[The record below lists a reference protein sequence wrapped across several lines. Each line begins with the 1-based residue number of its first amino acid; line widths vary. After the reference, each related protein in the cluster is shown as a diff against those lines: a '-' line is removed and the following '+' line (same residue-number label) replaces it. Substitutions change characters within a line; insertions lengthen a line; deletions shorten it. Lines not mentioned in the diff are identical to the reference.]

1 MKLFIRSVAALI
13 AIGTLVHARTS
24 ELYLNRGLVADEIN
38 IDARVVDNRGV
49 MLLSPMTTA
58 FDTQGTEVYR
68 NSGLIVAEP
77 GIRFGYIGADG
88 TRRASQSFSNAPN
101 ARIESIDTSVST
113 DEAWELFRQG
123 VPFGLMTPD
132 ELDALFLDTRNAY
145 RNGPDSYLSIWADSI
160 VNRGAIF
167 GAAGG
172 EFWMKGRDVD
182 LSRSILGINPPSDVI
197 AEPPEDGEFRPIP
210 ASTDVHWAYG
220 DGRFDSRRSVTFDSV
235 DEDVDG
241 EVVTRTNVTINL
253 RYRVGTP
260 SNPIGVDNST
270 DAATAGVLENFE
282 LPDPNGRP
290 LVLNED
296 VIPFVWN
303 SANPDAASASLTN
316 PSTNQVF
323 TIVLV
328 RRASTNL
335 IVDASFLP
343 PQRGAEWS
351 HPTVRLR
358 LTGVGTNNITGRDDA
373 VSYVIDNTFGSDP
386 FRLYVTNF
394 NTGIPSRPTNLVI
407 SRRTT
412 RNVSSPF
419 TEANRATPTTFSN
432 AVVNLLT
439 ELELLATPQYN
450 INNFAGADGEAPN
463 ATHLFRP
470 DLLTTW
476 VGPGATNLPFTN
488 LVNTSTPYMA
498 HRVEFGIVPGS
509 LPVPL
514 SVPGIS
520 PTNGVGR
527 LHIEAEN
534 LNLELA
540 RIRGQGPVILK
551 SPNVIST
558 RLASIDAPYVQ
569 ADLGSRSGTLNLNGL
584 FQASVQRLSG
594 AVQIYSA
601 TFTNLAEV
609 EVPAPTPEDP
619 DEEPGEPS
627 IVGLEAIF
635 HVMIVDADLTPSFP
649 TPFLD
654 LSLRST
660 NVNIGDNLQV
670 SRFAMIE
677 AENLTVNGRLIVQGD
692 YGDFGDTGLDA
703 SNLPILK
710 NLTNNGI
717 IAVSNSVVLGGD
729 RPTPWAS
736 FINNGLFRAATIA
749 IRADDVVFGPVSSVR
764 AEAGDFLIDAQR
776 LTIRSGASFLF
787 DRIDVPLNPESANVF
802 LPGTV
807 RAYSQFSAVARDVIL
822 GGGAVLSAPTFEL
835 TANRQLSVEP
845 EGAGIVGAYGI
856 SVTVPPSG
864 LETRNLRVSLVGQT
878 FQESVFVWPGEDVGP
893 TAAGFGRQSVASLEL
908 EAGRFSQ
915 LTFRGAVGRGALYV
929 ENLILSPRIA
939 SLVDGLL
946 VVPDP
951 TMFNVASD
959 FTIYFRNLQSSDG
972 EGLPPAQFEAATG
985 GKFKFVGDG
994 GDDRDFITLLI
1005 NGRPTTVARS
1015 IRFSIRTDTD
1025 GDGIINAFDGTP
1037 FEGVVQSPKVVQDG
1051 QHAFLIRW
1059 EGAAFGTYD
1068 VQYSD
1073 ALSTEWKLLKRVT
1086 NTEGSKK
1093 TLWVRDPIPE
1103 TDGGRS
1109 YRILTK

>member
-1 MKLFIRSVAALI
+1 MNLLTRALAALL
-13 AIGTLVHARTS
+13 AIGTSVHAQTS
-24 ELYLNRGLVADEIN
+24 ELYLNRGFVADEVM
-38 IDARVVDNRGV
+38 IDARVFDNRGV
-49 MLLSPMTTA
+49 MLLSPITA
-58 FDTQGTEVYR
+58 PFDTQGTEIYR
-68 NSGLIVAEP
+68 NSGLIISEP
-77 GIRFGYIGADG
+77 GIRFGFIGADG

-101 ARIESIDTSVST
+101 ARIESIDISESS
-113 DEAWELFRQG
+113 DEAGELFRQG
-123 VPFGLMTPD
+123 VPPGLMTPD
-132 ELDALFLDTRNAY
+132 QFDAWLADVRNAY
-145 RNGPDSYLSIWADSI
+145 RIGPDSYLSIWADTI

-182 LSRSILGINPPSDVI
+182 LSRSILGINPPSDAI
-197 AEPPEDGEFRPIP
+197 AQPPEDGQFAPIP
-210 ASTDVHWAYG
+210 ASRDVHWAYG
-220 DGRFDSRRSVTFDSV
+220 DGRFDNRQSVSFES
-235 DEDVDG
+235 EDVDIDG
-241 EVVTRTNVTINL
+241 EMVTKTNVTINL

-270 DAATAGVLENFE
+270 DAATAGVPETFE
-282 LPDPNGRP
+282 LPDRNGRP

-296 VIPFVWN
+296 VVPFIWN
-303 SANPDAASASLTN
+303 SATPDASSATLTN

-343 PQRGAEWS
+343 PQPGAEWS

-358 LTGVGTNNITGRDDA
+358 LTGVATNNITGRDDA

-386 FRLYVTNF
+386 FRLYVTNR
-394 NTGIPSRPTNLVI
+394 NTGIASRPTNLAI

-412 RNVSSPF
+412 RGVSSPF
-419 TEANRATPTTFSN
+419 TEANRATPTAFSN
-432 AVVNLLT
+432 AVANLLV
-439 ELELLATPQYN
+439 ELESLATPRYN
-450 INNFAGADGEAPN
+450 INRFGAADGEPPN
-463 ATHLFRP
+463 ATHLFRE

-488 LVNTSTPYMA
+488 LVNNSTPYLA
-498 HRVEFGIVPGS
+498 YRIEFGIVPGS

-514 SVPGIS
+514 SVPNIS

-534 LNLELA
+534 LNLELT

-551 SPNVIST
+551 SPNVTST

-660 NVNIGDNLQV
+660 NVNIGDSLQV
-670 SRFAMIE
+670 SRFAMID
-677 AENLTVNGRLIVQGD
+677 AENITVNGQLEVLGN
-692 YGDFGDTGLDA
+692 FGALGNTQLDS
-703 SNLPILK
+703 SNLPRLK
-710 NLTNNGI
+710 NLTNNGSI
-717 IAVSNSVVLGGD
+717 SVSNYLALGTDRVSPLTSV
-729 RPTPWAS
+729 
-736 FINNGLFRAATIA
+736 INNGLLQSTTMG
-749 IRADDVVFGPVSSVR
+749 IRADDVVFGPESIVR
-764 AEAGDFLIDAQR
+764 AAAGDLSIEARR
-776 LTIRSGASFLF
+776 LTIRSAGGLNQSLGPIPF
-787 DRIDVPLNPESANVF
+787 NPEAPEIYYIAHV
-802 LPGTV
+802 T
-807 RAYSQFSAVARDVIL
+807 AYSQLSASAEDVIL
-822 GGGAVLSAPTFEL
+822 GGETILGAPTVDL
-835 TANRQLSVEP
+835 VASRSLVVE
-845 EGAGIVGAYGI
+845 EDAGII
-856 SVTVPPSG
+856 STFRLAITAPPSRM
-864 LETRNLRVSLVGQT
+864 ETRNLHLGIIGRT
-878 FQESVFVWPGEDVGP
+878 FQESEFIWSGVDVGP
-893 TAAGFGRQSVASLEL
+893 TADGFRAQSVASLEL
-908 EAGRFSQ
+908 DAGRFSL
-915 LTFRGAVGRGALYV
+915 LTFRGSAGRGALYADTLMISTNIGFMS
-929 ENLILSPRIA
+929 EGR
-939 SLVDGLL
+939 L
-946 VVPDP
+946 VVIDP
-951 TMFNVASD
+951 TVFNVAPD
-959 FTIYFRNLQSSDG
+959 FTIYFRSLLSMEFD
-972 EGLPPAQFEAATG
+972 ELPAAEFEAATG
-985 GKFKFVGDG
+985 GKFKFIGDG
-994 GDDRDFITLLI
+994 GPAGGFVTALV
-1005 NGRPTTVARS
+1005 NGKPTQVSRSVRSS
-1015 IRFSIRTDTD
+1015 IRIDTD
-1025 GDGIINAFDGTP
+1025 GDGIVNAFDSTP
-1037 FEGVVQSPKVVQDG
+1037 FEGVVQQPKVVQDSKNS
-1051 QHAFLIRW
+1051 FLIRW
-1059 EGAAFGTYD
+1059 EGAPYGSYD

-1073 ALSTEWKLLKRVT
+1073 SLTGEWKVLKRVT
-1086 NTEGSKK
+1086 NTQGSKK

-1103 TDGGRS
+1103 IDGARS

>member
-1 MKLFIRSVAALI
+1 MKNLFSSLAALT
-13 AIGTLVHARTS
+13 ALGTLVQAQTS
-24 ELYLNRGLVADEIN
+24 ELYLNRGLVADDVT

-49 MLLSPMTTA
+49 MFLSPITTA

-68 NSGLIVAEP
+68 NAGLIIAEP

-101 ARIESIDTSVST
+101 ARIESIDTSVSR
-113 DEAWELFRQG
+113 DEARALVRQG
-123 VPFGLMTPD
+123 VPYGLMTID
-132 ELDALFLDTRNAY
+132 EFDALFTGNRNFY
-145 RNGPDSYLSIWADSI
+145 RNGFDSFLSIWADSI

-167 GAAGG
+167 AAAGG
-172 EFWMKGRDVD
+172 EFWMKGKDVD
-182 LSRSILGINPPSDVI
+182 LSRSILGINPPSDVTSE
-197 AEPPEDGEFRPIP
+197 APVEGDFAPIP
-210 ASTDVHWAYG
+210 ASTEVHWAYG
-220 DGRFDSRRSVTFDSV
+220 DGRFDSRRSVSFEAV

-241 EVVTRTNVTINL
+241 EIVTKTNVTINL

-270 DAATAGVLENFE
+270 DAATAGVPEVLE
-282 LPDPNGRP
+282 LPERNGRP

-296 VIPFVWN
+296 VVPFIWN
-303 SANPDAASASLTN
+303 SATPDAATATLTN

-343 PQRGAEWS
+343 PQQGAEWA

-358 LTGVGTNNITGRDDA
+358 LTGVATNNITGKDDA
-373 VSYVIDNTFGSDP
+373 VSYIIDNTFGSEP
-386 FRLYVTNF
+386 FRLYVTNRD
-394 NTGIPSRPTNLVI
+394 TGIASRPTNLVI

-412 RNVSSPF
+412 RGVSSPF
-419 TEANRATPTTFSN
+419 TEANRASPTAFSN
-432 AVVNLLT
+432 AVVNLLL
-439 ELELLATPQYN
+439 ELESLPTPTYN
-450 INNFAGADGEAPN
+450 INDFDGANGEAPN

-476 VGPGATNLPFTN
+476 IGPGATNLPFTN

-498 HRVEFGIVPGS
+498 HRIEFGIVPGV

-514 SVPGIS
+514 SVPNIS

-527 LHIEAEN
+527 LYIEAEN
-534 LNLELA
+534 LNLEMT

-551 SPNVIST
+551 SPNVVST
-558 RLASIDAPYVQ
+558 RLASIDAPFVQ

-601 TFTNLAEV
+601 TFTNLSEV

-654 LSLRST
+654 LTLRST

-670 SRFAMIE
+670 TRFAKIE
-677 AENLTVNGRLIVQGD
+677 AENLTINGRLIVQGD
-692 YGDFGDTGLDA
+692 YGDLGDTGLNA

-717 IAVSNSVVLGGD
+717 IAVSNSVVLGVD
-729 RPTPWAS
+729 RPAPWAS
-736 FINNGLFRAATIA
+736 FINNGLFRAATIG
-749 IRADDVVFGPVSSVR
+749 IRADDVVFGPDSSIR
-764 AEAGDFLIDAQR
+764 AEGGDFLIDAQR
-776 LTIRSGASFLF
+776 LTIRSGLSFIL
-787 DRIDVPLNPESANVF
+787 DRIDVPVNPEAANVF

-807 RAYSQFSAVARDVIL
+807 RAYSQFVANAQDVVL

-835 TANRQLSVEP
+835 NAGRRLSVEP
-845 EGAGIVGAYGI
+845 DGAGIVGAYGI
-856 SVTVPPSG
+856 SVTAPPSG
-864 LETRNLRVSLVGQT
+864 LETRNLRLSLVGQT
-878 FQESVFVWPGEDVGP
+878 FQESVFVWSGQDVGP
-893 TAAGFGRQSVASLEL
+893 TAAGFGPQSVASLEL
-908 EAGRFSQ
+908 EAARFSQ
-915 LTFRGAVGRGALYV
+915 LTFRGASGRGALYV

-939 SLVDGLL
+939 SLSGGLL
-946 VVPDP
+946 VVSDP

-972 EGLPPAQFEAATG
+972 EGLPAAQFEAATG

-994 GDDRDFITLLI
+994 GDDRDFITLVI

-1015 IRFSIRTDTD
+1015 IRYSTRTDTD
-1025 GDGIINAFDGTP
+1025 GDGTVNAFDSTP

-1073 ALSTEWKLLKRVT
+1073 GLKTEWKLLKRVT

-1103 TDGGRS
+1103 SDGGRS
-1109 YRILTK
+1109 YRVLTK